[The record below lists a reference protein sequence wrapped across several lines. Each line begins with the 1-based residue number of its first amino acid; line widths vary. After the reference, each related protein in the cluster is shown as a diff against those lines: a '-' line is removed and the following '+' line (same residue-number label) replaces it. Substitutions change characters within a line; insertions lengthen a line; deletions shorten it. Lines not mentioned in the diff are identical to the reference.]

1 MQRPLTLSICS
12 GDRMLLIFIFILGAC
27 VGSFLN
33 VAIFR
38 VHEGKSVVGGRSKCR
53 GCEEPIRAS
62 DLIPILSYLR
72 LKGRCRACKS
82 VISWQYPAV
91 EVATG
96 LLFVLGYIIVST
108 QGADNLGLLFMA
120 MLLLR
125 YAVFIAYL
133 VIIFVYDL
141 RHMLILDRFTIPAM
155 IFAIIMNLWLGTVP
169 AWSILVG
176 GAVHAGFFWL
186 QFAISKGTWVG
197 GGDIR
202 MGALM
207 GFMLGL
213 EQGLVALFIAYV
225 LGAIVG
231 VGMMASGK
239 ATRKTPVPFGT
250 FLAVATVVV
259 LFVGQPL
266 IDWYLNLFV

>member
-1 MQRPLTLSICS
+1 
-12 GDRMLLIFIFILGAC
+12 ML
-27 VGSFLN
+27 
-33 VAIFR
+33 
-38 VHEGKSVVGGRSKCR
+38 
-53 GCEEPIRAS
+53 
-62 DLIPILSYLR
+62 
-72 LKGRCRACKS
+72 
-82 VISWQYPAV
+82 
-91 EVATG
+91 G
-96 LLFVLGYIIVST
+96 LVIVST

-169 AWSILVG
+169 TWSILVG
-176 GAVHAGFFWL
+176 GAVLAGFFWL
-186 QFAISKGTWVG
+186 QFAISRGTWVG

-225 LGAIVG
+225 LGAAVG
-231 VGMMASGK
+231 VAMMASGK
-239 ATRKTPVPFGT
+239 ATRKTPVPFGS

-259 LFVGQPL
+259 LFVGEPWV
-266 IDWYLNLFV
+266 DWYLSLFV

>member
-1 MQRPLTLSICS
+1 MFFVF
-12 GDRMLLIFIFILGAC
+12 MFILGAC

-38 VHEGKSVVGGRSKCR
+38 THEGESIARGRSKCR
-53 GCEEPIRAS
+53 VCEEPVS
-62 DLIPILSYLR
+62 VGDLVPILSYVR
-72 LKGRCRACKS
+72 LKGRCRSCKS
-82 VISWQYPAV
+82 IISWQYPAV

-96 LLFVLGYIIVST
+96 LLFMLGYLIVST

-176 GAVHAGFFWL
+176 GAVLAGFFWL

-213 EQGLVALFIAYV
+213 EHGLVALFIAYV
-225 LGAIVG
+225 LGATVG
-231 VGMMASGK
+231 IGMIASGK
-239 ATRKTPVPFGT
+239 ATRKTPIPFGS
-250 FLAVATVVV
+250 FLAVATVIV
-259 LFVGQPL
+259 LFFGGPL
-266 IDWYLNLFV
+266 IDWYLSLFI